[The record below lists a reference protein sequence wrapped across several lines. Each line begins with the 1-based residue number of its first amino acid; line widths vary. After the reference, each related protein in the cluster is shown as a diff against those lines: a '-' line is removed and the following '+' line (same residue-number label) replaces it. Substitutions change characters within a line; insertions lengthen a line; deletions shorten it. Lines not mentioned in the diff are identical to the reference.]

1 VQSFYIELLNIVHL
15 LLYVFRWQLKYYRV
29 ATRFGLLAEAC
40 LSLLLFPVLRGLS
53 MFRLLNIEFAAS
65 VKYHVWF
72 GTGLIFFSLVHGG
85 STLFIWTI
93 THHIEE
99 EVN

>member
-1 VQSFYIELLNIVHL
+1 
-15 LLYVFRWQLKYYRV
+15 
-29 ATRFGLLAEAC
+29 
-40 LSLLLFPVLRGLS
+40 

-72 GTGLIFFSLVHGG
+72 GTGLIFLSLVHGG

-99 EVN
+99 EVNFNNSVSYNNLELVS

>member
-1 VQSFYIELLNIVHL
+1 
-15 LLYVFRWQLKYYRV
+15 
-29 ATRFGLLAEAC
+29 
-40 LSLLLFPVLRGLS
+40 